1 MSVKVVG
8 GSPQTKRIITG
19 LATFD
24 SAFENVRGDIGFPI
38 GTMTE
43 IFGPT
48 GCGKSTLTFG
58 LSGLIAK
65 QLDTN
70 IALADFEGF
79 DPSFMVTIL
88 ENSGFNGTIYN
99 HQSEEDEKVLGK
111 LVDSLAEDCSIG
123 IIDSIGAIS
132 PIAEREGDLGEANMG
147 RRAKLMAQF
156 SRKTMKE
163 LREDRNRTVFMINHV
178 HQLIGGVMKGFT
190 TPGGETVKYLTAVRI
205 RVKRKEEFPDQSY
218 IMEGVVTKNRF
229 GYRDR
234 KFYIFM
240 LAGTGI
246 HIGLSAMYNCFI
258 LEQAER
264 GKVVKMDGQSYG
276 YLKDLV
282 KAGHEGR
289 NEIFQP
295 FIDKLSNKHIKIE
308 EPAEVDVMGG
318 VMEIDEE
325 IEE

>member
-1 MSVKVVG
+1 MPVKVVG
-8 GSPQTKRIITG
+8 GSPQTKRILTG
-19 LATFD
+19 LKSFD
-24 SAFENVRGDIGFPI
+24 AAFENVRGDIGFPI

-58 LSGLIAK
+58 LSGIIAK

-79 DPSFMVTIL
+79 DPEFMVTIL
-88 ENSGFNGTIYN
+88 ENSDFNGTIY
-99 HQSEEDEKVLGK
+99 HLQDESDEKVLDK
-111 LVDSLAEDCSIG
+111 LVTKLGDDCSIG

-156 SRKTMKE
+156 SRKAINEIRT
-163 LREDRNRTVFMINHV
+163 DRNRSIFMINHV
-178 HQLIGGVMKGFT
+178 HQNIGGMGTT
-190 TPGGETVKYLTAVRI
+190 TPGGETTKYLSAVRM
-205 RVKRKEEFPDQSY
+205 RVKRKEEVYDQSY
-218 IMEGVVTKNRF
+218 VIEGTVTKNRF

-246 HIGLSAMYNCFI
+246 HIGLTALYDCFV
-258 LEQAER
+258 LGLAER
-264 GKVVKMDGQSYG
+264 AKVVKINGQSYG
-276 YLKDLV
+276 RLNNFLV
-282 KAGHEGR
+282 AAHEGK
-289 NEIFQP
+289 NEVFQP
-295 FIDKLSNKHIKIE
+295 FIDLLANKTPKIV
-308 EPAEVDVMGG
+308 EVEMIGG
-318 VMEIDEE
+318 EMEIDEE
-325 IEE
+325 VEE

>member
-1 MSVKVVG
+1 MSVKIIG
-8 GSPQTKRIITG
+8 NYPEIKRITTG
-19 LATFD
+19 LKTFD
-24 SAFENVRGDIGFPI
+24 SAFENLRGETGFPI

-58 LSGLIAK
+58 LSGILASKI
-65 QLDTN
+65 DTN
-70 IALADFEGF
+70 IGVADFEGF
-79 DPSFMVTIL
+79 DPNFMATIL
-88 ENSGFNGTIYN
+88 ENSGFNGSVHYL
-99 HQSEEDEKVLGK
+99 QDKLDEKVL
-111 LVDSLAEDCSIG
+111 DSLIEHLSEDCSIG
-123 IIDSIGAIS
+123 IVDSIGAIS

-156 SRKTMKE
+156 SRKILNE
-163 LREDRNRTVFMINHV
+163 VREDRNRSIFMINHV
-178 HQLIGGVMKGFT
+178 HQLIGSTVKGYT
-190 TPGGETVKYLTAVRI
+190 TPGGETVKYLTAVRL

-218 IMEGVVTKNRF
+218 VIEGAVTKNRF

-246 HIGLSAMYNCFI
+246 HIGLSAMYDCFI
-258 LEQAER
+258 LEKAER

-282 KAGHEGR
+282 KAGHEKR
-289 NEIFQP
+289 NEVFQP
-295 FIDKLSNKHIKIE
+295 FIDKLAGVEVKLVE
-308 EPAEVDVMGG
+308 ENPEQ
-318 VMEIDEE
+318 EE
-325 IEE
+325 

>member
-19 LATFD
+19 LKSFD
-24 SAFENVRGDIGFPI
+24 LAFENVRGDIGFPI

-58 LSGLIAK
+58 LSGIIAR

-79 DPSFMVTIL
+79 DPEFMVTIL
-88 ENSGFNGTIYN
+88 ENSGYNGTIY
-99 HQSEEDEKVLGK
+99 HLQDKSDEKVLDK
-111 LVDSLAEDCSIG
+111 LVTNLAEDCSIG

-156 SRKTMKE
+156 SRKAINEIRT
-163 LREDRNRTVFMINHV
+163 DRNRSIFMINHV
-178 HQLIGGVMKGFT
+178 HQNIGGMGTT
-190 TPGGETVKYLTAVRI
+190 TPGGETTKYLSAVRL

-218 IMEGVVTKNRF
+218 VIEGTIVKNRF

-246 HIGLSAMYNCFI
+246 HLGLSAMYDCFI
-258 LEQAER
+258 MELAER

-282 KAGHEGR
+282 KAGHEKR
-289 NEIFQP
+289 NEVFLP
-295 FIDKLSNKHIKIE
+295 FIEKSNKKGMKLVAEEPEVIE
-308 EPAEVDVMGG
+308 EETT
-318 VMEIDEE
+318 EE
-325 IEE
+325 